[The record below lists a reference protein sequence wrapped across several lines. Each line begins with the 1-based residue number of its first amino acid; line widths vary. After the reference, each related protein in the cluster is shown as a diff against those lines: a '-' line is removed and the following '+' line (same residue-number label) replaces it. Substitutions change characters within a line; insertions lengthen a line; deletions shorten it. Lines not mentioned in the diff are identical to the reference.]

1 VKVVGY
7 SYPWDYL
14 DDSQAATRAS
24 DVGVDVVALAAAYHA
39 SRTVSPLHP
48 TRRVMDVPHSALYIP
63 VRDEVWRGH
72 RLIPQQPTWT
82 NEDDLFGL
90 AQRHLHDVGLE
101 VDAWVVLTHNDDLG
115 RDNSYLVVHNA
126 FGDKYPYAL
135 CPSAP
140 DVQEYCL
147 TLVEEILITTTC
159 RGVVLEAW
167 GPMGIEH
174 ASQHDKSDF
183 ASWSE
188 TAKQLLSLC
197 FCKECRL
204 GLVDAGID
212 VDELLRRVRAGVD
225 GNAASIE
232 DALGHDLA
240 TAVLS
245 LRMRSAT
252 LLRNALVGRIRGV
265 RSDATITLHASS
277 SGWAS
282 GSFSTYGDTEA
293 SMVADT
299 VVANCWNPSTSEHEL
314 ASLRKLVDGACDVG
328 AYFRFDHG
336 WCDEDEARQRLT
348 EYVEAGMTE
357 AHLYHLGLLSP
368 SGIEAAR
375 RVALLVAN
383 VNNEA
388 RS

>member
-1 VKVVGY
+1 
-7 SYPWDYL
+7 
-14 DDSQAATRAS
+14 
-24 DVGVDVVALAAAYHA
+24 
-39 SRTVSPLHP
+39 
-48 TRRVMDVPHSALYIP
+48 
-63 VRDEVWRGH
+63 
-72 RLIPQQPTWT
+72 
-82 NEDDLFGL
+82 
-90 AQRHLHDVGLE
+90 
-101 VDAWVVLTHNDDLG
+101 
-115 RDNSYLVVHNA
+115 VVHNA